1 MNEDQEV
8 EELRKLLQEI
18 KVQVVRLETLMNL
31 MQDNYVTRAE
41 FEPVRNLVYGLVG
54 LLLTGVVGAMIAL
67 IVK

>member
-1 MNEDQEV
+1 MNQDQEV

-18 KVQVVRLETLMNL
+18 KVQVARLETLMNL

-67 IVK
+67 IMK